1 LGESTTSGPTSLP
14 TDGPKIG
21 VHAASAE
28 RTPIFESVAT
38 QEPRDC
44 FISHA
49 SEDKDAVAR
58 PLAEALTSAGYSVWF
73 DEYELA
79 LGDSL
84 RAKIDE
90 GLAASRFGV
99 VVLSP
104 QFFEKGWPQ
113 SELNALAAKEMVGGE
128 RLILPVWHG
137 VDEEFLA
144 SKSPL
149 LADRIGVPSD
159 PIDKAVEQVIRAI
172 ERRKGQGATAAAI
185 VAAQE
190 PSIGPSTPEPVQ
202 LVESQQRVKLRL
214 TEAERKA
221 EQVAEDQ
228 QVISGWLAVVAGPV
242 RLEPDLIDPIEV
254 DPDTLRGVTVDDRW
268 YQHEPLNRFGLRVD
282 HTGFF
287 RRMPDDETVAPKT
300 WLKIW
305 EDGLMEY
312 GQFVSNQSHYGQ
324 GGKVQMVIPT
334 TSIAEL
340 IHDYA
345 LLFLNL
351 LVAVGYRGEAV
362 VVANFA
368 DLQDHRLGVSERI
381 WLDDPTVRAKQL
393 QGRPLQGLIAELP
406 DQVGSWTKRT
416 MDRLFLA
423 AGVRTGYLG
432 IDATGA
438 RINERG

>member
-1 LGESTTSGPTSLP
+1 M
-14 TDGPKIG
+14 
-21 VHAASAE
+21 V
-28 RTPIFESVAT
+28 T

-58 PLAEALTSAGYSVWF
+58 PLAEALINAGYSVWF
-73 DEYELA
+73 DEYELV

-159 PIDKAVEQVIRAI
+159 PLDKAAEQIIRAI

-190 PSIGPSTPEPVQ
+190 PSIGPTTPEPVQ

-214 TEAERKA
+214 TDAERESEQTA
-221 EQVAEDQ
+221 ENR
-228 QVISGWLAVVAGPV
+228 QVISGWLAIVAGPV
-242 RLEPDLIDPIEV
+242 RLQTDLIDPIEV
-254 DPDTLRGVTVDDRW
+254 DPDTLREVNVEDRW
-268 YQHEPLNRFGLRVD
+268 YRGEPLNRFGLRVD

-287 RRMPDDETVAPKT
+287 RRMPDDETVAPDE

-312 GQFVSNQSHYGQ
+312 GQRVSHQAHHGL
-324 GGKVQMVIPT
+324 GGEMQMVIPT

-345 LLFLNL
+345 LLLLNL
-351 LVAVGYRGEAV
+351 LLTVGYEGEAV
-362 VVANFA
+362 VIANFA
-368 DLQDHRLGVSERI
+368 DLQDHRLGVSERF
-381 WLDDPTVRAKQL
+381 WLPDPTVRADHL
-393 QGRPLQGLIAELP
+393 QGRPLQGPIDELP
-406 DQVGSWTKRT
+406 ARVGIWAKRT
-416 MDRLFLA
+416 MDRLFLT
-423 AGVRTGYLG
+423 AGVRTGYPD

-438 RINERG
+438 RVNERT

>member
-1 LGESTTSGPTSLP
+1 M
-14 TDGPKIG
+14 
-21 VHAASAE
+21 
-28 RTPIFESVAT
+28 AT

-73 DEYELA
+73 DEYELV

-137 VDEEFLA
+137 LDEEFLA

-149 LADRIGVPSD
+149 LADRIGVKSHPL
-159 PIDKAVEQVIRAI
+159 DKAAEQIIRAI

-190 PSIGPSTPEPVQ
+190 PSIGPTTAEPVQ
-202 LVESQQRVKLRL
+202 LVEAQRRVKLQL
-214 TEAERKA
+214 TDAEREAEQIA
-221 EQVAEDQ
+221 ENRQI
-228 QVISGWLAVVAGPV
+228 ISGWLTIVAGPV
-242 RLEPDLIDPIEV
+242 RLQTDLIDPIEV
-254 DPDTLRGVTVDDRW
+254 DPDTLREVAVEDLW
-268 YQHEPLNRFGLRVD
+268 YHSEPLNRFGLRVD

-287 RRMPDDETVAPKT
+287 RRMPDDDTVAPDA

-312 GQFVSNQSHYGQ
+312 GQCVSHQAHHGQ
-324 GGKVQMVIPT
+324 GGEVQMVIPT
-334 TSIAEL
+334 TSIAEM

-351 LVAVGYRGEAV
+351 LSTVGYDGEAV

-368 DLQDHRLGVSERI
+368 DLQNHRLGVSDRI
-381 WLDDPTVRAKQL
+381 WLPNPTVLASELR
-393 QGRPLQGLIAELP
+393 GRPLQGLVAELP
-406 DQVGSWTKRT
+406 DKVGTWTKRT
-416 MDRLFLA
+416 MDRLFLT
-423 AGVRTGYLG
+423 AGVRTGYPG

-438 RINERG
+438 RVDERG

>member
-1 LGESTTSGPTSLP
+1 M
-14 TDGPKIG
+14 
-21 VHAASAE
+21 
-28 RTPIFESVAT
+28 AT

-58 PLAEALTSAGYSVWF
+58 PLAEALINAGYSVWF
-73 DEYELA
+73 DEYELV

-84 RAKIDE
+84 RTKIDE

-113 SELNALAAKEMVGGE
+113 SELNALAAKEMVGDE

-159 PIDKAVEQVIRAI
+159 PLDKAAEQIIRAI

-190 PSIGPSTPEPVQ
+190 PSIGPTTPEPVQ

-214 TEAERKA
+214 TDAEREAEQTA
-221 EQVAEDQ
+221 ENR

-242 RLEPDLIDPIEV
+242 RLQTDLIDPIEV
-254 DPDTLRGVTVDDRW
+254 DPDTLREVTVEDRW
-268 YQHEPLNRFGLRVD
+268 YHSEQLNRFGLRVD

-287 RRMPDDETVAPKT
+287 RRMPDDETIAPEA

-312 GQFVSNQSHYGQ
+312 GQRVSHQAHHDLRGE
-324 GGKVQMVIPT
+324 VQMVIPT

-345 LLFLNL
+345 LLLLNL
-351 LVAVGYRGEAV
+351 LLTVGYEGEAV
-362 VVANFA
+362 VIANFA
-368 DLQDHRLGVSERI
+368 DLRDHRLGVSQRL
-381 WLDDPTVRAKQL
+381 WLPDPTVKADHL
-393 QGRPLQGLIAELP
+393 QGRPLQGPIDELS
-406 DQVGSWTKRT
+406 DQVGIWTKRT
-416 MDRLFLA
+416 MDRLFLT
-423 AGVRTGYLG
+423 AGVRTGYPE

-438 RINERG
+438 RVTERT

>member
-1 LGESTTSGPTSLP
+1 M
-14 TDGPKIG
+14 
-21 VHAASAE
+21 
-28 RTPIFESVAT
+28 AT

-58 PLAEALTSAGYSVWF
+58 PLAEALVSAGYSVWF
-73 DEYELA
+73 DEYELV

-159 PIDKAVEQVIRAI
+159 PLDKAAEQIIRAI

-190 PSIGPSTPEPVQ
+190 PSFGPTTPEPVQ
-202 LVESQQRVKLRL
+202 LVESKQRVKLRF
-214 TEAERKA
+214 TDTEREAEQLA
-221 EQVAEDQ
+221 ENR
-228 QVISGWLAVVAGPV
+228 QVISGWLAIVAGPV
-242 RLEPDLIDPIEV
+242 RLQTDLIDPIEV
-254 DPDTLRGVTVDDRW
+254 DPDTLREVTVEDRW
-268 YQHEPLNRFGLRVD
+268 YRSEQLNRFGLRVD

-287 RRMPDDETVAPKT
+287 RRMPDDETVAPEA

-312 GQFVSNQSHYGQ
+312 GQRVSHQAHHGL
-324 GGKVQMVIPT
+324 GGEMQMVIPT

-351 LVAVGYRGEAV
+351 LLTVGYEGEAV
-362 VVANFA
+362 VIANFA
-368 DLQDHRLGVSERI
+368 DLQDHRLGVSERL
-381 WLDDPTVRAKQL
+381 WLPDPTVRADHL
-393 QGRPLQGLIAELP
+393 QGRPLQGPMNELA
-406 DQVGSWTKRT
+406 DRVGIWTKRT
-416 MDRLFLA
+416 MDRLFLT
-423 AGVRTGYLG
+423 AGARTGYPD

-438 RINERG
+438 RVNEHT

>member
-1 LGESTTSGPTSLP
+1 M
-14 TDGPKIG
+14 
-21 VHAASAE
+21 
-28 RTPIFESVAT
+28 AT

-73 DEYELA
+73 DEYELV

-84 RAKIDE
+84 RGKIDE

-159 PIDKAVEQVIRAI
+159 PLDKAAEQIIRAI

-190 PSIGPSTPEPVQ
+190 PSIGPTSPEPLQ

-214 TEAERKA
+214 TDKEREAEQFA
-221 EQVAEDQ
+221 ENR
-228 QVISGWLAVVAGPV
+228 QVISGWLAIVAGPV
-242 RLEPDLIDPIEV
+242 RLQTDLIDPIEV
-254 DPDTLRGVTVDDRW
+254 EPDTLREVTVEDRW
-268 YQHEPLNRFGLRVD
+268 YHSEQLNRFGLRVD

-287 RRMPDDETVAPKT
+287 RRMPDDETVAPEA

-312 GQFVSNQSHYGQ
+312 GQRVSHQAHHGL
-324 GGKVQMVIPT
+324 GEVQMVIPT

-351 LVAVGYRGEAV
+351 LLTVGYEGEAV
-362 VVANFA
+362 VIANFA
-368 DLQDHRLGVSERI
+368 DLQDHRLGVSERL
-381 WLDDPTVRAKQL
+381 WLPDPTVRADHL
-393 QGRPLQGLIAELP
+393 QGRPLQGPIDELA
-406 DQVGSWTKRT
+406 DRVGIWTKRT
-416 MDRLFLA
+416 MDRLFLT
-423 AGVRTGYLG
+423 AGVRTGYPD

-438 RINERG
+438 RVNERS

>member
-1 LGESTTSGPTSLP
+1 M
-14 TDGPKIG
+14 
-21 VHAASAE
+21 
-28 RTPIFESVAT
+28 AT

-49 SEDKDAVAR
+49 SEDKDAIAR

-73 DEYELA
+73 DEYELV

-128 RLILPVWHG
+128 RLILPVWYG

-159 PIDKAVEQVIRAI
+159 PLDKAVEQIIRAI

-190 PSIGPSTPEPVQ
+190 PSIGPTTPEPVQ

-214 TEAERKA
+214 TEVEREAKQIAENR
-221 EQVAEDQ
+221 QL
-228 QVISGWLAVVAGPV
+228 IPGWLAIVAGPV
-242 RLEPDLIDPIEV
+242 RLQTDLIDPIEV
-254 DPDTLRGVTVDDRW
+254 NPDTLREVTVEDCW
-268 YQHEPLNRFGLRVD
+268 YHSESLNRVGLRAD

-287 RRMPDDETVAPKT
+287 RRMPDDETVAPDA

-312 GQFVSNQSHYGQ
+312 GQFVSHQTHHGQ
-324 GGKVQMVIPT
+324 GGEMQMVIPT
-334 TSIAEL
+334 TSIADL

-351 LVAVGYRGEAV
+351 LLTVGYEGEAV
-362 VVANFA
+362 VVAHFA

-381 WLDDPTVRAKQL
+381 WLADPTVRADYL
-393 QGRPLQGLIAELP
+393 QGRPLQGPIAELP
-406 DQVGSWTKRT
+406 DQVGIWTKRT
-416 MDRLFLA
+416 MDRLFLT
-423 AGVRTGYLG
+423 AGVRTGYPG

-438 RINERG
+438 RVNERG

>member
-1 LGESTTSGPTSLP
+1 M
-14 TDGPKIG
+14 
-21 VHAASAE
+21 V
-28 RTPIFESVAT
+28 T

-58 PLAEALTSAGYSVWF
+58 PLAEALINAGYSVWF
-73 DEYELA
+73 DEYELV

-159 PIDKAVEQVIRAI
+159 PLDKAAEQIIRAI

-190 PSIGPSTPEPVQ
+190 PSIGPTTPEPVQ

-214 TEAERKA
+214 TDAERESEQTA
-221 EQVAEDQ
+221 ENR
-228 QVISGWLAVVAGPV
+228 QVISGWLAIVAGPV
-242 RLEPDLIDPIEV
+242 RLQTDLIDPIEV
-254 DPDTLRGVTVDDRW
+254 APDTLREVTVEDRW
-268 YQHEPLNRFGLRVD
+268 YRGEPLNRFGLRVD

-287 RRMPDDETVAPKT
+287 RRMPDDETVAPNE

-312 GQFVSNQSHYGQ
+312 GQRVSHQAHHGL
-324 GGKVQMVIPT
+324 GGEMQMIIPT

-345 LLFLNL
+345 LLLLNL
-351 LVAVGYRGEAV
+351 LLTVGYEGEAV
-362 VVANFA
+362 VIANFA
-368 DLQDHRLGVSERI
+368 DLQDHRLGVSERL
-381 WLDDPTVRAKQL
+381 WLPDPTVRADHL
-393 QGRPLQGLIAELP
+393 QGRPLQGPIGELP
-406 DQVGSWTKRT
+406 ARVGIWTKRT
-416 MDRLFLA
+416 MDRLFLT
-423 AGVRTGYLG
+423 AGVRTGYPD

-438 RINERG
+438 RVNERT